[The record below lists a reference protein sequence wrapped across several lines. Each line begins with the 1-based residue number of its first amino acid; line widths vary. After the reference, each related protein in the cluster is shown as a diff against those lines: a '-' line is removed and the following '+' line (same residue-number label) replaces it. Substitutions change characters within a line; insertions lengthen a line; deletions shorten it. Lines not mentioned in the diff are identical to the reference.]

1 MFTHEG
7 NHVRGRRK
15 KNYERN
21 CVIIKNSLLNIYFI
35 LDELLIENLYIKIK
49 NAQLCV
55 FYFLTSS

>member
-1 MFTHEG
+1 MFTYEG

-35 LDELLIENLYIKIK
+35 LDELLIENLYILKLKMHIY
-49 NAQLCV
+49 V
-55 FYFLTSS
+55 FSIF